1 MYRGD
6 KELRSFLRIR
16 RLMGRKGKGNKPME
30 FRHILPNMVT
40 SGNLLCGLFSLI
52 LVLHGRY
59 IPAAWMIFFAVI
71 FDGFDGKVAR
81 MLGGGSQFGLEFD
94 SLADLVSFGV
104 APSMLMYQV
113 SVRELHILGA
123 VTACF
128 FALCVA
134 LRLARFNVVHVPGP
148 FQGLPCPAGGLFVSS
163 FVIARVNM
171 PSWATAGVLG
181 LTGLLMISSI
191 PYANMKK
198 LTKKTADKVKCLALF
213 SMFVLSFVFLKSG
226 APLFLFAMYIVSGLI
241 RFDWG
246 QWILKPEARN
256 EALDHKN

>member
-1 MYRGD
+1 
-6 KELRSFLRIR
+6 
-16 RLMGRKGKGNKPME
+16 MGRKGKSPME
-30 FRHILPNMVT
+30 IKHILPNMVT

-52 LVLHGRY
+52 LTLHGRY
-59 IPAAWMIFFAVI
+59 VPAAWLVFFAVI

-104 APSMLMYQV
+104 APAILLYQV
-113 SVRELHILGA
+113 ALRGLHISGA
-123 VTACF
+123 VIASF

-163 FVIARVNM
+163 FVIASVNL
-171 PSWATAGVLG
+171 PAWAMACVMA
-181 LTGLLMISSI
+181 LTGFLMISSV

-213 SMFVLSFVFLKSG
+213 SMFVLSFVFMKSA
-226 APLFLFAMYIVSGLI
+226 APMFLFALYIVSGLV

-246 QWILKPEARN
+246 QWILKPEARD
-256 EALDHKN
+256 EALEHKN

>member
-1 MYRGD
+1 ML
-6 KELRSFLRIR
+6 KIR
-16 RLMGRKGKGNKPME
+16 RIMGRKGKKKPME
-30 FRHILPNMVT
+30 FKHILPNMVT

-59 IPAAWMIFFAVI
+59 VPAAWLVFFAVI

-81 MLGGGSQFGLEFD
+81 MLGGGSQFGMEFD

-104 APSMLMYQV
+104 APAILLYQV
-113 SVRELHILGA
+113 SMTGLRFAGA
-123 VTACF
+123 VIAAF

-163 FVIARVNM
+163 FVIA
-171 PSWATAGVLG
+171 GVKLPAAAMAIVML
-181 LTGLLMISSI
+181 LTGFLMISSI

-198 LTKKTADKVKCLALF
+198 LTKKTADGMKCLLLF
-213 SMFVLSFVFLKSG
+213 SMMVLSFVFMKKG
-226 APLFLFAMYIVSGLI
+226 APMFLFAMYIVSGLI

-246 QWILKPEARN
+246 QWLLKPEARD
-256 EALDHKN
+256 EALNQK

>member
-1 MYRGD
+1 M
-6 KELRSFLRIR
+6 RIR
-16 RLMGRKGKGNKPME
+16 RIMGRKGKKPME
-30 FRHILPNMVT
+30 FKHILPNMVT

-59 IPAAWMIFFAVI
+59 IPAAWLVFFAVI

-104 APSMLMYQV
+104 APSILLYQV
-113 SVRELHILGA
+113 SVRGLNIGGVVVA
-123 VTACF
+123 SF

-163 FVIARVNM
+163 FVIAGVNLPAWVM
-171 PSWATAGVLG
+171 ACVMAF
-181 LTGLLMISSI
+181 TGFLMISSI

-198 LTKKTADKVKCLALF
+198 LTKKTADGVKCLALF
-213 SMFVLSFVFLKSG
+213 SMFVLSFVFLRKG
-226 APLFLFAMYIVSGLI
+226 APLLLFTLYIVSGLI
-241 RFDWG
+241 HFDWG
-246 QWILKPEARN
+246 QWLLKPEARD
-256 EALDHKN
+256 EAIGHKN

>member
-1 MYRGD
+1 
-6 KELRSFLRIR
+6 
-16 RLMGRKGKGNKPME
+16 MGRKGKNPMK

-40 SGNLLCGLFSLI
+40 SGNLLCGLFSLM
-52 LVLHGRY
+52 LVLNGRY
-59 IPAAWMIFFAVI
+59 VPAAWLVFFAVI
-71 FDGFDGKVAR
+71 FDGFDGEVAR

-104 APSMLMYQV
+104 APAILMYQV
-113 SVRELHILGA
+113 SVRSLYFAGA
-123 VTACF
+123 ATACF

-163 FVIARVNM
+163 FVIAGVNL
-171 PSWATAGVLG
+171 PAWAMSVVLL
-181 LTGLLMISSI
+181 LTGFLMISSI

-198 LTKKTADKVKCLALF
+198 LTKKSADGMKCLALF
-213 SMFVLSFVFLKSG
+213 SMFVLSFVFLKSS
-226 APLFLFAMYIVSGLI
+226 APLLLFAMYIVSGLI

-246 QWILKPEARN
+246 QWILKPEAR
-256 EALDHKN
+256 D

>member
-1 MYRGD
+1 MA
-6 KELRSFLRIR
+6 
-16 RLMGRKGKGNKPME
+16 RKGKRPME
-30 FRHILPNMVT
+30 FKHILPNMVT

-52 LVLHGRY
+52 LTLNGRY
-59 IPAAWMIFFAVI
+59 VPAAWLVFFAVI

-81 MLGGGSQFGLEFD
+81 MLGGGSQFGMEFD

-104 APSMLMYQV
+104 APSILLYQV
-113 SVRELHILGA
+113 AVRTMNIAGVA
-123 VTACF
+123 VACF

-163 FVIARVNM
+163 FVIAGVNLPAWTM
-171 PSWATAGVLG
+171 AVIMA
-181 LTGLLMISSI
+181 LTGFLMISSI
-191 PYANMKK
+191 PYANLKK
-198 LTKKTADKVKCLALF
+198 LTKKTADGVKCVVLF
-213 SMFVLSFVFLKSG
+213 SMMVLSFVFLKKG
-226 APLFLFAMYIVSGLI
+226 APLFLFSLYIIGGLI

-246 QWILKPEARN
+246 QWLLKPDARN

>member
-1 MYRGD
+1 
-6 KELRSFLRIR
+6 
-16 RLMGRKGKGNKPME
+16 MGRKGKSPME
-30 FRHILPNMVT
+30 IKHILPNMVT

-52 LVLHGRY
+52 LTLHGRY
-59 IPAAWMIFFAVI
+59 VPAAWLVFFAVI

-104 APSMLMYQV
+104 APSILLYEV
-113 SVRELHILGA
+113 ALRGLHIGG
-123 VTACF
+123 VVVACF

-163 FVIARVNM
+163 FVIAGVNL
-171 PSWATAGVLG
+171 PAWAMACVMA
-181 LTGLLMISSI
+181 LTGCLMISSV

-213 SMFVLSFVFLKSG
+213 SMFVLSFVFLKSA
-226 APLFLFAMYIVSGLI
+226 APLFLFALYIVGGLV

-246 QWILKPEARN
+246 QWILKPEARD
-256 EALDHKN
+256 EALERKN

>member
-1 MYRGD
+1 MRF
-6 KELRSFLRIR
+6 FLRR
-16 RLMGRKGKGNKPME
+16 RRKIGRKPLE

-59 IPAAWMIFFAVI
+59 IPAAWLVFFAVI

-81 MLGGGSQFGLEFD
+81 MLGGGSQFGMEFD
-94 SLADLVSFGV
+94 SLADLVSFGT
-104 APSMLMYQV
+104 APAILMYQV
-113 SVRELHILGA
+113 SVRGLYILGA

-163 FVIARVNM
+163 FVIA
-171 PSWATAGVLG
+171 GVKLPAWVMACV
-181 LTGLLMISSI
+181 LVAVGLLMISSI

-198 LTKKTADKVKCLALF
+198 LTKKTANPVKFFTLF
-213 SMFVLSFVFLKSG
+213 TMFVLSFVFLRSG
-226 APLFLFAMYIVSGLI
+226 APLFLFALYIVSGLI

-246 QWILKPEARN
+246 QWLLKQEARD
-256 EALDHKN
+256 EAISHKN

>member
-1 MYRGD
+1 
-6 KELRSFLRIR
+6 
-16 RLMGRKGKGNKPME
+16 ME
-30 FRHILPNMVT
+30 FKHILPNMVT

-52 LVLHGRY
+52 MVLHGRY
-59 IPAAWMIFFAVI
+59 VQAAWLVFFAVI

-104 APSMLMYQV
+104 APSILLYQV
-113 SVRELHILGA
+113 SVRELNIAGVVA
-123 VTACF
+123 ASF

-163 FVIARVNM
+163 FVIAGVKL
-171 PSWATAGVLG
+171 PAWAIAIILVCV
-181 LTGLLMISSI
+181 GLLMISSI

-198 LTKKTADKVKCLALF
+198 LTNKTADRVKCLALF
-213 SMFVLSFVFLKSG
+213 TMFVVSFVFLKKG
-226 APLFLFAMYIVSGLI
+226 APLFLFALYIVSGLI

-246 QWILKPEARN
+246 QWLLKPEARD
-256 EALDHKN
+256 EAIDHKN

>member
-1 MYRGD
+1 MRF
-6 KELRSFLRIR
+6 FLRR
-16 RLMGRKGKGNKPME
+16 RRNLGRKPLE
-30 FRHILPNMVT
+30 FKNIAPNMVT

-59 IPAAWMIFFAVI
+59 IPAAWLVFFAVI

-81 MLGGGSQFGLEFD
+81 MLGGGTQFGLEFD

-104 APSMLMYQV
+104 APSILLYQV
-113 SVRELHILGA
+113 SVRDMRITGA
-123 VTACF
+123 AVACF

-163 FVIARVNM
+163 FVIARVKL
-171 PSWATAGVLG
+171 PAWAMAVILAGVG
-181 LTGLLMISSI
+181 FLMISSI

-198 LTKKTADKVKCLALF
+198 LTKKTADPVKCLALF
-213 SMFVLSFVFLKSG
+213 SMFVLSFVFLKSS
-226 APLFLFAMYIVSGLI
+226 APLCLFAMYIVSGLI

-246 QWILKPEARN
+246 QWILKPEARDK
-256 EALDHKN
+256 AFSDK

>member
-1 MYRGD
+1 M
-6 KELRSFLRIR
+6 LRNFLRIR
-16 RLMGRKGKGNKPME
+16 RIMGRKGKKPME

-59 IPAAWMIFFAVI
+59 VPAAWLVFFAVI

-104 APSMLMYQV
+104 APSVLMYQV
-113 SVRELHILGA
+113 SMRSLNIAGA
-123 VTACF
+123 VIACF

-163 FVIARVNM
+163 FVIAGM
-171 PSWATAGVLG
+171 KLPAWIMAGVLAFVG
-181 LTGLLMISSI
+181 FLMISSI

-198 LTKKTADKVKCLALF
+198 LTKKTADKVKCLLLF
-213 SMFVLSFVFLKSG
+213 SMFVLSFVFLKG
-226 APLFLFAMYIVSGLI
+226 QAPLFLFTMYIISGLI

-246 QWILKPEARN
+246 QWILKPEARDG
-256 EALDHKN
+256 ALSHKN

>member
-1 MYRGD
+1 M
-6 KELRSFLRIR
+6 KIFLRR
-16 RLMGRKGKGNKPME
+16 RRKIGSKPLE
-30 FRHILPNMVT
+30 FKHILPNMVT

-52 LVLHGRY
+52 LVLHGRV
-59 IPAAWMIFFAVI
+59 IPAAWLVFFAVI

-104 APSMLMYQV
+104 APSILLYEV
-113 SVRELHILGA
+113 SLRSLHLVG
-123 VTACF
+123 TAISCF

-134 LRLARFNVVHVPGP
+134 LRLARFNVVHIPGA

-163 FVIARVNM
+163 FVISGLNM
-171 PSWATAGVLG
+171 PALIMAGILAGV
-181 LTGLLMISSI
+181 GLLMISSI

-198 LTKKTADKVKCLALF
+198 LTKKSADKRKCFALF
-213 SMFVLSFVFLKSG
+213 SLFALSFMLLKKH
-226 APLFLFAMYIVSGLI
+226 APLFLFAIYIISGLI

-246 QWILKPEARN
+246 QWILRPEARD
-256 EALDHKN
+256 EAFSTVNKN

>member
-1 MYRGD
+1 M
-6 KELRSFLRIR
+6 KKVLWTR
-16 RLMGRKGKGNKPME
+16 RRKFAGKPLE

-40 SGNLLCGLFSLI
+40 SGNLLCGLFSLM
-52 LVLHGRY
+52 LVLHGRTV
-59 IPAAWMIFFAVI
+59 PAAWMIFFAVL

-104 APSMLMYQV
+104 APAILLYQV
-113 SVRELHILGA
+113 SVRSLHMIGM

-163 FVIARVNM
+163 FVISGLNLPAWVM
-171 PSWATAGVLG
+171 AVVLAATGF
-181 LTGLLMISSI
+181 LMISSI
-191 PYANMKK
+191 PYANLKK
-198 LTKKTADKVKCLALF
+198 LTKKSADPLKCTALF
-213 SMFVLSFVFLKSG
+213 SLFVLSFMFLKRH
-226 APLFLFAMYIVSGLI
+226 APLFLFAMYIISGLI

-246 QWILKPEARN
+246 QWILRPEARD
-256 EALDHKN
+256 EALETKH

>member
-1 MYRGD
+1 M
-6 KELRSFLRIR
+6 KFFLKR
-16 RLMGRKGKGNKPME
+16 RRKIGCKPME
-30 FRHILPNMVT
+30 FKHILPNMVT

-52 LVLHGRY
+52 LVLHGR
-59 IPAAWMIFFAVI
+59 IVPAAWLIFFAVI

-104 APSMLMYQV
+104 APSILLYQV
-113 SVRELHILGA
+113 SVRNLHIIGA
-123 VTACF
+123 AAAVF

-163 FVIARVNM
+163 FVISGLNL
-171 PSWATAGVLG
+171 PSWFMFIVLVC
-181 LTGLLMISSI
+181 TGLLMISSI

-198 LTKKTADKVKCLALF
+198 LTKKSANKTKCFALLSLFAF
-213 SMFVLSFVFLKSG
+213 SFIFLKRH
-226 APLFLFAMYIVSGLI
+226 APLFLFTMYIISGLI

-246 QWILKPEARN
+246 QWLLRPEARD
-256 EALDHKN
+256 EAIDTKH

>member
-1 MYRGD
+1 
-6 KELRSFLRIR
+6 
-16 RLMGRKGKGNKPME
+16 MGRKGKNPME
-30 FRHILPNMVT
+30 FKHILPNMVT

-59 IPAAWMIFFAVI
+59 GPAAWLVFFAVI

-94 SLADLVSFGV
+94 SLADLVSFGT
-104 APSMLMYQV
+104 APAILMYQV
-113 SVRELHILGA
+113 SLRGLHIMGA
-123 VTACF
+123 VIAAF

-163 FVIARVNM
+163 FVIAGLSL
-171 PSWATAGVLG
+171 PSWMMAGVLAG
-181 LTGLLMISSI
+181 TGFLMVSSI

-198 LTKKTADKVKCLALF
+198 LTKKTADGVKCLALF
-213 SMFVLSFVFLKSG
+213 SMMVLSFVFLKKS
-226 APLFLFAMYIVSGLI
+226 APLFLFSLYIVSGLI

-246 QWILKPEARN
+246 QWLLKPEARE
-256 EALDHKN
+256 EAIEHKN

>member
-1 MYRGD
+1 M
-6 KELRSFLRIR
+6 RSFLKIR
-16 RLMGRKGKGNKPME
+16 RIMGRKGKKKPME

-59 IPAAWMIFFAVI
+59 VPAAWMVFFAVI

-81 MLGGGSQFGLEFD
+81 MLGGGSQFGMEFD

-104 APSMLMYQV
+104 APAILLYEVSMRSLNTA
-113 SVRELHILGA
+113 GA
-123 VTACF
+123 VISCF

-163 FVIARVNM
+163 FVIAGLKFPAAAMAMVM
-171 PSWATAGVLG
+171 V
-181 LTGLLMISSI
+181 LTGFLMISSI

-198 LTKKTADKVKCLALF
+198 LTKKTADGMKCLVLF
-213 SMFVLSFVFLKSG
+213 SMMVLSFVFLKKG

-246 QWILKPEARN
+246 QWLLKPEARD
-256 EALDHKN
+256 EALNHKN